1 MPIPT
6 LRPRLPSFRAV
17 LRAVAWTGAAWTL
30 LVGLEAVV
38 RARLDGPSASGPV
51 RFYARPIVLQP
62 GTALEPDRL
71 EGVLRR
77 LGYTAARDRDV
88 RVGEYRAGR
97 YEWVIGRR
105 SFRLGETLD
114 PGGVTTIRLGYDGV
128 VEGIEDESGRW
139 LEQVLV
145 EPEVLYSGAD
155 DGEDRVP
162 VSLSDVPEHLVDAVL
177 AVEDRRFFEHWGV
190 DVRRVAGAAVANL
203 RAGRVVQGG
212 STLTQQLAKNRF
224 LSARR
229 TPTRKAREAAMA
241 LVLEARHSK
250 EEILEAYLNEIYLG
264 QNGSLAIHGVGSAAR
279 AYFGK
284 DVSRLEPRES
294 ALLAG
299 LIRGPNLYSPIRHPQ
314 RARERRDLVLGL
326 MRAQGTLTES
336 AYQRARR
343 ASLGVRRPTAP
354 TRAGRYFTDYVRQE
368 LTERLGRGARAPGL
382 AVFTTADLTLQLAA
396 EAAVRDGLARLER
409 ERPALRR
416 GGDPLQAALVALDPR
431 TGEILA
437 MVGGRDYGASQF
449 NRAAH
454 ARRQPGSAFKPVVAL
469 AALAGRQYTLAS
481 VLADEPLS
489 VETPTGPWT
498 PVNYDREYRGAVTLR
513 EALERSFN
521 VPFAR
526 LGLDLGPERI
536 VETARRLGIESPL
549 RPLPSLAL
557 GAAELTP
564 LELARAYGV
573 LAAEGNLAESHGVIA
588 VIAGNGK
595 REGGNDGGPLVSRFP
610 FPVSRAFDAG
620 ETYLV
625 TSALEGAVERGTGR
639 GLRSLGYWGPVA
651 AKSGTTNDHRDAWFV
666 GYTPSMV
673 VAVWVGFDDGRSVG
687 LPGSRAA
694 LPIFARFLSDATG
707 NGKGETGNARGF
719 DPPSEVEVVEVDR
732 ESGLRA
738 GWGCGGEPEYFL
750 EGTAPEREA
759 DDCGSFWTTRR
770 WLVSE
775 GERFYREVRPRL
787 EREFRSSVRELRR
800 LAERYGR

>member
-1 MPIPT
+1 M
-6 LRPRLPSFRAV
+6 
-17 LRAVAWTGAAWTL
+17 AWTAAVWTV

-38 RARLDGPSASGPV
+38 RARLDGPSAGGPA

-71 EGVLRR
+71 EAALRR
-77 LGYTAARDRDV
+77 LGYSAARGR
-88 RVGEYRAGR
+88 RVGVGEFRAGR
-97 YEWVIGRR
+97 HEWVIGRR

-114 PGGVTTIRLGYDGV
+114 PGGVTTVRLGYDGV

-139 LEQVLV
+139 LEQVLL
-145 EPEVLYSGAD
+145 EPEVLYAGAA
-155 DGEDRVP
+155 DGEDRAP
-162 VSLSDVPEHLVDAVL
+162 VSLPDVPEHLVDAVL

-190 DVRRVAGAAVANL
+190 DLRRVAGAAVANL
-203 RAGRVVQGG
+203 RARRVVQGG

-241 LVLEARHSK
+241 LVLEARYSK
-250 EEILEAYLNEIYLG
+250 DEILEAYLNEIYLG

-299 LIRGPNLYSPIRHPQ
+299 LIRGPNLYSPVRHPE

-326 MRAQGTLTES
+326 MRERGGLTES
-336 AYQRARR
+336 AYERARR
-343 ASLGVRRPTAP
+343 ASLGVRPSAAP
-354 TRAGRYFTDYVRQE
+354 TRAGRYFIDYVRDG
-368 LTERLGRGARAPGL
+368 LAERLGRGARAPGL

-409 ERPALRR
+409 DRPSLRR

-437 MVGGRDYGASQF
+437 LVGGRDYGASQF
-449 NRAAH
+449 NRAVH

-469 AALAGRQYTLAS
+469 AALSGRRFTLAS

-513 EALERSFN
+513 DALERSLN

-536 VETARRLGIESPL
+536 VETGRRLGIESPL

-573 LAAEGNLAESHGVIA
+573 LAAEGYLADPQTTVAAIEADGTVRLRAALDGRQAFES
-588 VIAGNGK
+588 
-595 REGGNDGGPLVSRFP
+595 
-610 FPVSRAFDAG
+610 G

-639 GLRSLGYWGPVA
+639 GLRSFGYWGPVA

-666 GYTPSMV
+666 GYTPSLV

-694 LPIFARFLSDATG
+694 LPIFAQFLTAATG
-707 NGKGETGNARGF
+707 NGTRETGNARGF
-719 DPPSEVEVVEVDR
+719 EPPPEVEVVEVDR

-738 GWGCGGEPEYFL
+738 GWGCGGEQEYFL

-770 WLVSE
+770 WMAAA
-775 GERFYREVRPRL
+775 GERFYREVRPRI
-787 EREFRSSVRELRR
+787 EQEFRSSVRELRR